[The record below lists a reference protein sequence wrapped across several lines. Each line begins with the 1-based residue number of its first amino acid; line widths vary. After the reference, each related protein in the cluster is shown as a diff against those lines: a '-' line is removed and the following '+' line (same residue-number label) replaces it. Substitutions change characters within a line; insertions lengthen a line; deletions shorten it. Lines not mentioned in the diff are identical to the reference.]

1 MAVVGL
7 NSWAN
12 VILFRTSIAAPES
25 FMVLCHCPLTVST
38 LTLGLSDNCRVLG
51 FLLLLLLFYFVV
63 VLYMVKDTGLNMN
76 ILLNMNVEFFGN
88 YLLKMLTFS
97 SVCFWSLCRK
107 LDDYCYAHTCLA
119 LQFCSTGLH
128 AYFCV
133 STILFL
139 LLWLCDISWS
149 GMEGREI
156 RRHVQCISCLLPYVL
171 CSQTTTKIP
180 STGTAHK
187 ICPKHE

>member
-97 SVCFWSLCRK
+97 SVCF
-107 LDDYCYAHTCLA
+107 
-119 LQFCSTGLH
+119 
-128 AYFCV
+128 
-133 STILFL
+133 
-139 LLWLCDISWS
+139 
-149 GMEGREI
+149 
-156 RRHVQCISCLLPYVL
+156 
-171 CSQTTTKIP
+171 
-180 STGTAHK
+180 
-187 ICPKHE
+187 